1 MLLNLP
7 RRTKHRPP
15 KVAKQSLIGPIQK
28 NIICVLDFMHD
39 TLYYGKPFRV
49 LNIIDEFNREVLTI
63 EIDTSLSTGCV
74 IRTLEQL
81 G

>member
-1 MLLNLP
+1 
-7 RRTKHRPP
+7 
-15 KVAKQSLIGPIQK
+15 
-28 NIICVLDFMHD
+28 MHD